1 MLCLKNKEVR
11 EKGVIKKGT
20 YISFV
25 DDNIDCIITYRHG
38 SASLPTLNILQNK
51 VLLVWMSNKRFPT
64 AAHYLLPLAELISG
78 EYFKS
83 EQLIRGIFIAFDFHS
98 RGTC

>member
-1 MLCLKNKEVR
+1 MI
-11 EKGVIKKGT
+11 EKWT

-25 DDNIDCIITYRHG
+25 DDNIECIITYRHG
-38 SASLPTLNILQNK
+38 SASLPKLNILQNK
-51 VLLVWMSNKRFPT
+51 ALLVWMSNKRFPT
-64 AAHYLLPLAELISG
+64 AACYLVCLAELISG

-83 EQLIRGIFIAFDFHS
+83 KQLIHGIFIASVFCS